1 MKVIPIEFA
10 LKLDEIKNN
19 NEKLKKTKD
28 EKKGLKE
35 TILDSDDFIVYE
47 EKIKDFLER
56 LEKEEDSLKL
66 KIKELT
72 SYKDSLT
79 NEAIEMLRKEGF
91 DSLEKFEA
99 TIPTIG
105 KVNIEQVEGR
115 NYKTIEEKKEFIQ
128 YIMSSKNYSLLDVV
142 DIDGMKAF
150 KNDHQIPGTQVFDTV
165 IKIR

>member
-1 MKVIPIEFA
+1 MKVLPIEFA

-19 NEKLKKTKD
+19 NEELKTIKD
-28 EKKGLKE
+28 EKKKLKE
-35 TILDSDDFIVYE
+35 TILYSNDFIAF
-47 EKIKDFLER
+47 EKEFTDFFER

-72 SYKDSLT
+72 SHKEFLT
-79 NEAIEMLRKEGF
+79 NEAVEMLKKDGF
-91 DSLEKFEA
+91 DNLEKFEA
-99 TIPTIG
+99 VIPSIG
-105 KVNIEQVEGR
+105 KVKIEQVEGR
-115 NYKTIEEKKEFIQ
+115 NYQTIDEKKEFIQ

>member
-1 MKVIPIEFA
+1 MKVLPIEFA

-19 NEKLKKTKD
+19 NEELKKTKD
-28 EKKGLKE
+28 KKKGLKE

-56 LEKEEDSLKL
+56 LEKEEESLKL

-99 TIPTIG
+99 AIPTIG